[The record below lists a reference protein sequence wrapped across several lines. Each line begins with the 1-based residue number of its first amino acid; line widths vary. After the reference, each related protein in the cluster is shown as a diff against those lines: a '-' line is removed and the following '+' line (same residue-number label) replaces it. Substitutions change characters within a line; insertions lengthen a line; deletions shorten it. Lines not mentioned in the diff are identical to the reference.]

1 MSHGYI
7 TVLIQPMSSNI
18 VITQVI
24 GTLVDLFNI
33 HLTQGKL
40 ETDTTIPIPVIAQ
53 SQTRQLSLYLMHFVI
68 VAQSF

>member
-18 VITQVI
+18 VRTQVI
-24 GTLVDLFNI
+24 GTLVDLIDI

-40 ETDTTIPIPVIAQ
+40 GTDTTIPIPVIAQ
-53 SQTRQLSLYLMHFVI
+53 SQIRQFSLYLMPFVI

>member
-18 VITQVI
+18 VTTQVI
-24 GTLVDLFNI
+24 GTSVDLISI
-33 HLTQGKL
+33 HLRRGKL
-40 ETDTTIPIPVIAQ
+40 GTDTTIPIPVIAQ
-53 SQTRQLSLYLMHFVI
+53 SQIRQLSLYLMHFVI